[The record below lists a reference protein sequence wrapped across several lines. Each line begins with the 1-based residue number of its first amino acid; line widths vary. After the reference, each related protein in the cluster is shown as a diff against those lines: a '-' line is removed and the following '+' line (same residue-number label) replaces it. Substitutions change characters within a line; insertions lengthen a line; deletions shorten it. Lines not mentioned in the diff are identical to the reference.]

1 METQEDAPLPI
12 EGVVD
17 HLGQPIF
24 SRGAAGGWPSA
35 AFIIGAELSENFA
48 HTGIS
53 MNLISYLTGPFQES
67 TASAAANMNTL
78 TGVSLMLPLLGG
90 FIGDYFLGRYRT
102 TVVSSLLYVLG
113 LAMLVASA
121 VAPSLRPPECGSDS
135 GSRES
140 CLPSQFQIAFFFSAL
155 YLVAVAQGGH
165 KACTQAFGVD
175 QFDGDDPKECRSRGS
190 FFNWLHFGVSSGM
203 AFTVL
208 LMSYV
213 QDNIGWGLG
222 FGLPCASMAIS
233 LVLFLAGTRTYR
245 YCAPSGKNPLAQL
258 AGADCNFSSSQRGL
272 PHEEAKEALLRGGSA
287 GEEEG
292 VAEGPR
298 AVLRLLPIGVTCLL
312 YAVVLAQS
320 TTFFTKQGSTMDRR
334 ITPSFLVP
342 PAALQSFIHLSVLA
356 FVPIYD
362 RLFVPITR
370 AFTGRPSGLTMLQR
384 IGVGMVLSIFA
395 VAIAAKV
402 ETKRLQTARDLGL
415 VDLPGVA
422 IPMSLWWL
430 VPQYVLFGVSSVFT
444 VVGLQEF
451 FYDQVPVSMRS
462 LGFALYLSIFGVGSF
477 ISGFFILVIENVST
491 WWGEDWFSDNLNRA
505 HLDYFYWFLAAL
517 SSVEL
522 LLYLYL
528 ARSFVYKQ
536 RKKGS
541 GAA

>member
-1 METQEDAPLPI
+1 MGTRAEDAPLPI

-35 AFIIGAELSENFA
+35 AFIIAFRLLRHLHEPHQLPDEGFL
-48 HTGIS
+48 
-53 MNLISYLTGPFQES
+53 ES
-67 TASAAANMNTL
+67 TASAAANMNTWS
-78 TGVSLMLPLLGG
+78 GVSLMLPLLGG

-102 TVVSSLLYVLG
+102 TVISSLLYVLG

-121 VAPSLRPPECGSDS
+121 VAPSLRPPECGSGS

-140 CLPSQFQIAFFFSAL
+140 CLPSQFQTAFFFSAL
-155 YLVAVAQGGH
+155 YL
-165 KACTQAFGVD
+165 AFGVD
-175 QFDGDDPKECRSRGS
+175 QFDGDDPEECRSRSS
-190 FFNWLHFGVSSGM
+190 FFNWLYFGICSGT

-222 FGLPCASMAIS
+222 FGLPCASMAVS
-233 LVLFLAGTRTYR
+233 LALFLAGTRTYR
-245 YCAPSGKNPLAQL
+245 YSDG
-258 AGADCNFSSSQRGL
+258 NFSSSRRGP

-298 AVLRLLPIGVTCLL
+298 ASSDCSNRVTCLL
-312 YAVVLAQS
+312 YAVHHGQ
-320 TTFFTKQGSTMDRR
+320 KNH
-334 ITPSFLVP
+334 PSFLVP
-342 PAALQSFIHLSVLA
+342 PAALQSFISLSVLA

-370 AFTGRPSGLTMLQR
+370 AFTGRASGLTMLQR
-384 IGVGMVLSIFA
+384 IGVGMVFSIFA

-415 VDLPGVA
+415 VDLPG
-422 IPMSLWWL
+422 
-430 VPQYVLFGVSSVFT
+430 YVLFGVSSVFT

-477 ISGFFILVIENVST
+477 ISGFFIL
-491 WWGEDWFSDNLNRA
+491 DWFSDNLNRA
-505 HLDYFYWFLAAL
+505 HLDYFYWLLAAL